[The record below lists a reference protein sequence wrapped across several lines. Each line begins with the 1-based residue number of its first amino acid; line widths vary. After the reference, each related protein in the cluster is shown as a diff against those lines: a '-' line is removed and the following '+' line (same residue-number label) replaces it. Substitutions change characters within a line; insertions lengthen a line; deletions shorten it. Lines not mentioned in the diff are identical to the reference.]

1 MADRLHFV
9 VPPLEQAGYRAQL
22 HASVDDFARDFRN
35 EDVAAVFIDV
45 HIGDG
50 DATDVLDLLKQ
61 AECRAPLYLVS
72 GDANGMLNARRY
84 AEEIGLTIKET
95 MPKPFTG
102 KQLVERIHRKAG
114 AFKELFDQIDIAEAV
129 ANGWIYPVLQPKL
142 DLTSGR
148 IKSAELLSRMAHPDF
163 GVVAPQTFIRQMTSD
178 QSLTLFLQNVG
189 FFVRNFEYDP
199 RRGNDF
205 KININVDAKSLVAA
219 GDRIKALVKTSPHIF
234 RNLVFEIT
242 EETLSEISN
251 AQLKVLYKLSLI
263 GAQFS
268 IDDFGA
274 GLSNFA
280 RLSRLPFCEI
290 KIDRSIV
297 HGCSTVQARRIMVK
311 SIVNM
316 AHDMGVKAV
325 AEGVETIDDFSF
337 VEEVKCDEAQGYL
350 IGRPMKLD
358 KFRSFTE
365 EFNGNQKDR
374 RAGLATPA
382 LP

>member
-1 MADRLHFV
+1 
-9 VPPLEQAGYRAQL
+9 
-22 HASVDDFARDFRN
+22 
-35 EDVAAVFIDV
+35 
-45 HIGDG
+45 
-50 DATDVLDLLKQ
+50 
-61 AECRAPLYLVS
+61 
-72 GDANGMLNARRY
+72 
-84 AEEIGLTIKET
+84 
-95 MPKPFTG
+95 
-102 KQLVERIHRKAG
+102 
-114 AFKELFDQIDIAEAV
+114 
-129 ANGWIYPVLQPKL
+129 
-142 DLTSGR
+142 
-148 IKSAELLSRMAHPDF
+148 
-163 GVVAPQTFIRQMTSD
+163 MTAD
-178 QSLTLFLQNVG
+178 QSLALFLKNVG

-219 GDRIKALVKTSPHIF
+219 GGRLKELVKTSPHIF

-316 AHDMGVKAV
+316 AHDMGVKSV
-325 AEGVETIDDFSF
+325 AEGVETLDDFSF
-337 VEEVKCDEAQGYL
+337 IEEVKCDEAQGYL

-358 KFRSFTE
+358 KFRSFTD
-365 EFNGNQKDR
+365 EFNGNLKDR
-374 RAGLATPA
+374 KAGLSTSA